1 MARALLATGLL
12 VLLAVVPARADTLS
26 ALHGRYVIDPSSRIA
41 FSVAQI
47 GGDGISGV
55 FSRFSGTFDLD
66 PDDIAR
72 SRVRFSL
79 RPESVTTGQ
88 PRVETF
94 LKSSAVFDVA
104 AHPVITFRST
114 AIRKE
119 GADRA
124 VIQGVLTARGITRR
138 ETFAATLV
146 KRQGRVISFHVAGDV
161 MRSPYGMDVGT
172 PIYSNVVRFNMTLN
186 GRR

>member
-1 MARALLATGLL
+1 MARTLLATGLL
-12 VLLAVVPARADTLS
+12 ALIAIAPVRADTLS

-41 FSVAQI
+41 FSVAQV
-47 GGDGISGV
+47 GGDGISGI

-66 PDDIAR
+66 PDNIAR
-72 SRVRFSL
+72 SRVSFSL
-79 RPESVTTGQ
+79 RPESVTTGE

-94 LKSSAVFDVA
+94 LKSSAVFDVE

-114 AIRKE
+114 AIRKD

-124 VIQGVLTARGITRR
+124 LIQGVLTARGIARR

-146 KRQGRVISFHVAGDV
+146 KRQGRTIAFHVAGDV
-161 MRSPYGMDVGT
+161 LRSPYGMDVGT
-172 PIYSNVVRFNMTLN
+172 PIYSNVVRFDMTLN